1 MTSSIIVTSPAGH
14 LPAPPPAGES
24 AELLR
29 QLVDLQ
35 KEQLAAT
42 RALHAGPHERARWRA
57 IYGRHEADLPGLPA
71 DTKRVLPA
79 VEKCYLTLLA
89 ELTEKLAEP
98 EALENEYAA
107 AELLDRYS
115 QRLAQL
121 GNLLGQLGQLAALA
135 E

>member
-1 MTSSIIVTSPAGH
+1 MTSSIIVSSPAID
-14 LPAPPPAGES
+14 LPAPPPAGET

-35 KEQLAAT
+35 REQLVAT

-57 IYGRHEADLPGLPA
+57 IYGRHEADLPTLPGDA
-71 DTKRVLPA
+71 KRALPS
-79 VEKCYLTLLA
+79 VEKCYLELLA
-89 ELTEKLAEP
+89 ELTEKLTEP
-98 EALENEYAA
+98 DAMENEFAV
-107 AELLDRYS
+107 AELLDRYG
-115 QRLAQL
+115 QRLGQL

>member
-1 MTSSIIVTSPAGH
+1 MTSSIIVTSPGLH
-14 LPAPPPAGES
+14 LPAPPPAGET
-24 AELLR
+24 ADLLR

-35 KEQLAAT
+35 REQLAAT

-57 IYGRHEADLPGLPA
+57 IYGRHEADLPTLPGDA
-71 DTKRVLPA
+71 KRVLPA
-79 VEKCYLTLLA
+79 VERSYLTLLA

-98 EALENEYAA
+98 DALDNEFAA
-107 AELLDRYS
+107 AELLDRYG
-115 QRLAQL
+115 QRLGQL

>member
-1 MTSSIIVTSPAGH
+1 MTSSIIVSSPAIQ
-14 LPAPPPAGES
+14 LPAPPPSGET

-29 QLVDLQ
+29 QLVELQ
-35 KEQLAAT
+35 REQLVAT

-57 IYGRHEADLPGLPA
+57 IYGRHEADLPSLPA
-71 DTKRVLPA
+71 DAKRVLPT

-98 EALENEYAA
+98 DVLDNEFAA
-107 AELLDRYS
+107 AELLDRYG
-115 QRLAQL
+115 QRLGQL
-121 GNLLGQLGQLAALA
+121 GTLLGQLGQLATIA